1 MLSLLTIPSLAV
13 RQTRDAV
20 YMFQASTMTWLL
32 PSGAY
37 TLFLH
42 VLPDFA
48 RIVKY
53 IWIFTGIEKQIP
65 AYQAF
70 LKTRAQQTVTVM

>member
-1 MLSLLTIPSLAV
+1 
-13 RQTRDAV
+13 
-20 YMFQASTMTWLL
+20 MTWLL